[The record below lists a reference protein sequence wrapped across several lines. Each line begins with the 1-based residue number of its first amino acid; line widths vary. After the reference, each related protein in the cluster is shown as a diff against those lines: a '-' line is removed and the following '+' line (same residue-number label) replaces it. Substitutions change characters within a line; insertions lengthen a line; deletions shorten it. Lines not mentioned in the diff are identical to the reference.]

1 MTTTADT
8 SSSAFTTAIDSLSTS
23 VSDATSSVTGT
34 LKGSTFTFSLAGGGE
49 IFNVNIPQIQTIN
62 NLWKELNPPK
72 VPTGTQLY
80 GIGSSTISPL
90 ARGVINNSAISK
102 NNSNLFHN
110 CGFLNDIGLTGLAGS
125 ITGAVSSITSLI
137 NTIKYPKRYAA
148 GSVIRISIAFLNQAA
163 NAIKNLLFKVFDF
176 CPPFVAQLFSEARY
190 YLGIITK
197 YAKLAAKMIREA
209 ESLLSITTNLNQI
222 VSLIKKMP
230 AQILRVLKGCLNTF
244 LGSVS
249 QISTALQSIPN
260 ATKQASASNSFTQ
273 LNQNIKTTTDK
284 VAAAAA
290 SSQSSSVATAQSGV
304 TTPTGST
311 AGVISDTTINLISDA
326 VTNATTG
333 TTTDTAT
340 ALSTHLAE
348 TYGTKETVQSS
359 ATAAVA
365 FEQTIP
371 VVPSTPYSQSS
382 NSQA

>member
-1 MTTTADT
+1 MTTTADA
-8 SSSAFTTAIDSLSTS
+8 SSSAFTTAIDSLTTS
-23 VSDATSSVTGT
+23 VSDAASSVTGT
-34 LKGSTFTFSLAGGGE
+34 LKGSTFTFSLAGGGD
-49 IFNVNIPQIQTIN
+49 IFNVNIPQIKTID

-72 VPTGTQLY
+72 VPTGTQLF
-80 GIGSSTISPL
+80 GQGSPTISPL

-110 CGFLNDIGLTGLAGS
+110 CGFLNDIGLNGLAGN
-125 ITGAVSSITSLI
+125 ITGAVSAITSLV
-137 NTIKYPKRYAA
+137 NTLKYPKRYGA

-163 NAIKNLLFKVFDF
+163 NAIKNLLFKVFEF

-197 YAKLAAKMIREA
+197 YAKLASKMIREA

-222 VSLIKKMP
+222 VNLIKKMP

-249 QISTALQSIPN
+249 QISKALQSIPN
-260 ATKQASASNSFTQ
+260 ATKQASASHAFTQ
-273 LNQNIKTTTDK
+273 LNQNIKTTTNK
-284 VAAAAA
+284 VATAAAT
-290 SSQSSSVATAQSGV
+290 SQSSSVATAQAGA
-304 TTPTGST
+304 TTNTGST
-311 AGVISDTTINLISDA
+311 AGAISDKTIALISDA

-333 TTTDTAT
+333 TTTDVAT

-348 TYGTKETVQSS
+348 TYGTTSTVQAS

-365 FEQTIP
+365 FEKPIP
-371 VVPSTPYSQSS
+371 VVPISSYSQSS

>member
-249 QISTALQSIPN
+249 QISNALQSIKCN
-260 ATKQASASNSFTQ
+260 
-273 LNQNIKTTTDK
+273 
-284 VAAAAA
+284 
-290 SSQSSSVATAQSGV
+290 
-304 TTPTGST
+304 
-311 AGVISDTTINLISDA
+311 
-326 VTNATTG
+326 
-333 TTTDTAT
+333 
-340 ALSTHLAE
+340 
-348 TYGTKETVQSS
+348 
-359 ATAAVA
+359 
-365 FEQTIP
+365 
-371 VVPSTPYSQSS
+371 
-382 NSQA
+382 